1 VVQQTWIATGTIT
14 VLDWATFAPAACATA
29 RTATLAAP
37 PP

>member
-1 VVQQTWIATGTIT
+1 VSQKWIATGTST
-14 VLDWATFAPAACATA
+14 VLDWATFAPAAFATA